1 MLHKFR
7 WGERLPHFWSVK
19 AVGVRCVLAGYGPV
33 GQGKAVEAR
42 SGLVRR
48 VEAVMAWPG
57 PVRRVVAVD

>member
-1 MLHKFR
+1 MDRH
-7 WGERLPHFWSVK
+7 GQGK

-48 VEAVMAWPG
+48 VKAVGARF
-57 PVRRVVAVD
+57 VQV